1 MASPIR
7 VLLIENQPI
16 TRIGIRSV
24 LADADDITLVG
35 EADNPAEGFEKFRE
49 LRPDVTILGL
59 RFPDSCTIDDLDN
72 YFIEDPRARIIIL
85 ADHAGDAEISRALK
99 KGAAGYVC
107 KDVEPDA
114 LVKALRV
121 VKNGGRFLQDGVE
134 RIIDENLG
142 SESLTP
148 SEENILRMIVSG
160 MSNKEISTDLDVS
173 ENTVKTHIKNLYDK
187 IGVSDRASAATTAI
201 KRGLIRIDV

>member
-7 VLLIENQPI
+7 VLLIENQPL
-16 TRIGIRSV
+16 TRIGIRHV
-24 LADADDITLVG
+24 LANAENVELIG
-35 EADNPAEGFEKFRE
+35 EADNTVEGFIKFSE

-59 RFPDSCTIDDLDN
+59 RFPGSCAIDDLQRFFDESPN
-72 YFIEDPRARIIIL
+72 ARIVIL

-99 KGAAGYVC
+99 KGAAGYIC
-107 KDVEPDA
+107 KDVDPET
-114 LVKALRV
+114 LVKAVRIV
-121 VKNGGRFLQDGVE
+121 RSGGRFLQDDIA

-148 SEENILRMIVSG
+148 AEENILRMIVSG
-160 MSNKEISTDLDVS
+160 MSNKEISTELDVS

>member
-7 VLLIENQPI
+7 VLLIENQPL
-16 TRIGIRSV
+16 TRIGIRHV
-24 LADADDITLVG
+24 LAGTEDVELIG
-35 EADNPAEGFEKFRE
+35 EADNAADGFQTFRE

-59 RFPDSCTIDDLDN
+59 RFPDSWTIDDLDN
-72 YFIEDPRARIIIL
+72 YFIEDPAARIIML
-85 ADHAGDAEISRALK
+85 ADHAGDAEVSRALR

-107 KDVEPDA
+107 NDVDPAA
-114 LVKALRV
+114 LVKAVRIV
-121 VKNGGRFLQDGVE
+121 RNGGRFLQDDIA

-142 SESLTP
+142 SEILTP
-148 SEENILRMIVSG
+148 AEENVLRMLVSG
-160 MSNKEISTDLDVS
+160 MSNKEISTELDVS

-201 KRGLIRIDV
+201 KRGLIRIAL

>member
-1 MASPIR
+1 M
-7 VLLIENQPI
+7 IENQPL
-16 TRIGIRSV
+16 TRIGIRHV
-24 LADADDITLVG
+24 LAGTEDVELIG
-35 EADNPAEGFEKFRE
+35 EADNAADGFQTFRE

-72 YFIEDPRARIIIL
+72 YFIEDPAARIIML
-85 ADHAGDAEISRALK
+85 ADHAGDAEISRALR

-107 KDVEPDA
+107 KDVDPAA
-114 LVKALRV
+114 LVKAVRIV
-121 VKNGGRFLQDGVE
+121 RNGGRFLQDDIA

-142 SESLTP
+142 SEILTP
-148 SEENILRMIVSG
+148 AEENVLRMLVGG
-160 MSNKEISTDLDVS
+160 MSNKEISTELDVS

-201 KRGLIRIDV
+201 KRGLIRIDL

>member
-24 LADADDITLVG
+24 LADGENIALVG

-59 RFPDSCTIDDLDN
+59 RFPNACTIDDLHK
-72 YFIEDPRARIIIL
+72 YFEEDASARIVIL

-107 KDVEPDA
+107 KDVEPDT
-114 LVKALRV
+114 LVKAVRV
-121 VKNGGRFLQDGVE
+121 VKSGGRFLQDGVE
-134 RIIDENLG
+134 QIINENLG

-148 SEENILRMIVSG
+148 SEENILTMIVRG
-160 MSNKEISTDLDVS
+160 MSNKEISTELDVS

-201 KRGLIRIDV
+201 KRGLIRIDI